1 MKIRKDIKNLLIG
14 KEEPIINALE
24 KISENKIGAVLVTNS
39 SGILEGIVT
48 DGDIRRWIVSSE
60 CFRPEELCQ
69 SVMQKEFFH
78 LNIHTDI
85 SKIKDSF
92 SDKIKFI
99 PLLDEYGLIKALA
112 LKDEQ
117 SIVIGQHV
125 ISNTEPCFII
135 AEIGNNHNGDVKL
148 AYQLIDLAAD
158 AGADCVKFQMRSMN
172 AMYRKIDTTEGSED
186 LGAEYT
192 LDLLNRFQLKDK
204 ELFEAFDYCK
214 KRNVIPMCTPWDHE
228 SLLKLERY
236 GMQAYKVASADLTNE
251 KLLKAIS
258 ATGKPMICST
268 GMSDEKDIKSAICIL
283 SKNTSEFILLHCN
296 STYPAPFKDVNLNY
310 LERLR
315 SFEHVEIVGYS
326 GHERGIEVPIA
337 AVALGAKV
345 IEKHFTI
352 DRNMEGND
360 HRVSLLPAEF
370 ESMVTSIRNIEASMG
385 TKNARQITQG
395 ELMNR
400 EVLGKS
406 IIAKTRIQ
414 KGMTISS
421 EMLEVRSP
429 GKGLKPSQESLL
441 IGLPAARNFNK
452 GDFFYESD
460 LSNLVTKPKNYVFS
474 QPFGIPVRY
483 HDINEMIGLS
493 NVDFVEFHLSYNDL
507 RLQPEKF
514 LKKTGYNVNFTV
526 HCPELFPSDHILDLA
541 SHDNAYRRES
551 INYVQQTIN
560 VTRELRQFFKT
571 DKKPIIVIN
580 AGGSTM
586 NHFDNDERRFDGYKR
601 VSESLSKIEDEG
613 VIITFQTMP
622 PFPWH
627 FGGQRFH
634 NLFMDANEIQQFC
647 THNDVKVTL
656 DLSHSKLYCNYKGI
670 SFESFIKQI
679 LPHVAYLHVVDAKGI
694 DGEGIQIG
702 AGEIDFKSVSNVL
715 KEALTPIPFI
725 PEIWQGHK
733 NNGEG
738 FWQALEKLEA
748 LKF

>member
-14 KEEPIINALE
+14 KEEPVVNALK
-24 KISENKIGAVLVTNS
+24 KISDNKIGAILVTNDA
-39 SGILEGIVT
+39 GILEGIIT
-48 DGDIRRWIVSSE
+48 DGDVRRWIVDSKYARS
-60 CFRPEELCQ
+60 EELCQ
-69 SVMQKEFFH
+69 NVMQTQFFH
-78 LNIHTDI
+78 LNIHTDL

-99 PLLDEYGLIKALA
+99 PLLNEVGLVKALA
-112 LKDEQ
+112 LKDDQ

-125 ISNTEPCFII
+125 ISNAEPCFII
-135 AEIGNNHNGDVKL
+135 AEIGNNHNGDARL

-158 AGADCVKFQMRSMN
+158 AGADCVKFQMRTMD
-172 AMYRKIDTTEGSED
+172 AMYNTIGANESSED

-192 LDLLNRFQLKDK
+192 LDLLDRFQLKDD

-236 GMQAYKVASADLTNE
+236 GMEAYKVASADLTNE

-268 GMSDEKDIKSAICIL
+268 GMSDENDIKSAIGLL

-310 LERLR
+310 MGRLR
-315 SFEHVEIVGYS
+315 SFENVEIVGYS

-352 DRNMEGND
+352 DRSMEGND
-360 HRVSLLPAEF
+360 HRVSLLPNEF
-370 ESMVTSIRNIEASMG
+370 ESMVKSIRNIEVAMG
-385 TKNARQITQG
+385 NKNARQITQG

-421 EMLEVRSP
+421 DMLEIKSP

-441 IGLPAARNFNK
+441 VGKPATRNFNK

-460 LSNLVTKPKNYVFS
+460 LNNLSTKPKNYAFS

-483 HDINEMIGLS
+483 HDINKMIGLS
-493 NVDFVEFHLSYNDL
+493 NLDFVEFHLSYNDL
-507 RLQPEKF
+507 KLQPADF
-514 LKKTGYNVNFTV
+514 LEKTGYDVNFTV
-526 HCPELFPSDHILDLA
+526 HCPELFPHDHILDLA
-541 SHDNAYRRES
+541 SHDDAYRRES
-551 INYVQQTIN
+551 ISYLQQTIN
-560 VTRELRQFFKT
+560 TTRELRQFFKT
-571 DKKPIIVIN
+571 DKDPIIVIN
-580 AGGSTM
+580 AGGS
-586 NHFDNDERRFDGYKR
+586 NSDHFVNDKKRFDGYQR
-601 VSESLSKIEDEG
+601 VSESLSKIDAED
-613 VIITFQTMP
+613 VILTFQTMP

-634 NLFMDANEIQQFC
+634 NLFMDANEIDLFC
-647 THNDVKVTL
+647 TQNEVKITL
-656 DLSHSKLYCNYKGI
+656 DISHSKLYCNYKKI
-670 SFESFIKQI
+670 NFDNFIKQI

-702 AGEIDFKSVSNVL
+702 TGEIDFKSVSNVL
-715 KEALTPIPFI
+715 KQAATPIPFI

-733 NNGEG
+733 NAGEG
-738 FWQALEKLEA
+738 FWKALEKLEA